1 MQDFGYV
8 ERIEVIL
15 QEPGA
20 GGAPRSRLGSSLQ
33 ATERTKTRAAPHLLR
48 TVGPVW
54 CRNMPISDEKDLL
67 SLETDRPREARQRDP
82 EQTRQEIL
90 DVATAAFAEKGL
102 AGARVDEIAARTRTT
117 KRMIY
122 YYFGSKEGLYAAVIE
137 RAYGGIRDAERALQL
152 DALPPGEA
160 MRRLI
165 ESTFDYHH
173 ANPAFVRLVAV
184 ENIEEARH
192 VRASAT
198 IARRNADVVATMR
211 QLLERGAGE
220 GCFRPDVDPLDLH
233 ILING
238 ASFHRV
244 SNRHTLQ
251 AIFGRDLRDA
261 AVARAQREI
270 LVQAVLAF
278 LRPG

>member
-1 MQDFGYV
+1 M
-8 ERIEVIL
+8 
-15 QEPGA
+15 
-20 GGAPRSRLGSSLQ
+20 
-33 ATERTKTRAAPHLLR
+33 
-48 TVGPVW
+48 
-54 CRNMPISDEKDLL
+54 SDETDLL
-67 SLETDRPREARQRDP
+67 SLEADRPPEARQRDP
-82 EQTRQEIL
+82 EQTRREIL
-90 DVATAAFAEKGL
+90 DVATAAFAQKGL

-122 YYFGSKEGLYAAVIE
+122 YYFGSKEGLYGAVIE
-137 RAYGGIRDAERALQL
+137 RAYGGIRDAERDLQL
-152 DALPPGEA
+152 DALPPLQA
-160 MRRLI
+160 MCRLV

-173 ANPAFVRLVAV
+173 ANPAFVRLVSV

-192 VRASAT
+192 VHASAT
-198 IARRNADVVATMR
+198 IARRNAEVVATMGH
-211 QLLERGAGE
+211 LLERGARE
-220 GCFRPDVDPLDLH
+220 GCFRAGIDPLDLH

-238 ASFHRV
+238 VSFHRV

-261 AVARAQREI
+261 AVARAQREM